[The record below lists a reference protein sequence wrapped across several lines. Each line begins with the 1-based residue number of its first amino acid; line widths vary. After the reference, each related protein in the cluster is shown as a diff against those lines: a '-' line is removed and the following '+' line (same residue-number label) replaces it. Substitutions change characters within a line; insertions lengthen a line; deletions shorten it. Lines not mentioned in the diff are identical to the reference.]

1 VFPYFVPI
9 SLLVL
14 AGFTLGL
21 LVGWLVWGSS
31 KPAANREPKEPEG
44 PWEPGEPQKST
55 EPQESTEPGE
65 PDEPAQP
72 DETQVAAPAGLR
84 SVSPES
90 TPDPP
95 IWQVREV
102 PAFGESVTGVRPSGD
117 LPQTSTR
124 SIGR

>member
-1 VFPYFVPI
+1 MFPYFVPI

-31 KPAANREPKEPEG
+31 KSAANREPEKPEEGQEREEPEEPEG
-44 PWEPGEPQKST
+44 T
-55 EPQESTEPGE
+55 EQPQERNEPEEPYETPEAAST
-65 PDEPAQP
+65 
-72 DETQVAAPAGLR
+72 GLR
-84 SVSPES
+84 PAPPES

-102 PAFGESVTGVRPSGD
+102 PAFGEPVAGVYPNGR
-117 LPQTSTR
+117 LPQKSTR
-124 SIGR
+124 SIG

>member
-1 VFPYFVPI
+1 MFPYFVPI

-31 KPAANREPKEPEG
+31 KPAANREPEEPEG
-44 PWEPGEPQKST
+44 PEEPEERQEST
-55 EPQESTEPGE
+55 EPQE
-65 PDEPAQP
+65 PDEPPQP
-72 DETQVAAPAGLR
+72 NETQVAAPAGLH

-102 PAFGESVTGVRPSGD
+102 PAFDGSGSGVYPNGR
-117 LPQTSTR
+117 LPQESTR